1 MFAMAFFGEPDE
13 TAPAVDGRRQG
24 ELSRFVER
32 ERVRRRAGC
41 RVARVR
47 GKTPQT
53 ARRKKLRETTAK
65 RLRSFFRITSR
76 WPAHAICMPSS

>member
-24 ELSRFVER
+24 ESSRFVER

-41 RVARVR
+41 RVARV
-47 GKTPQT
+47 GV
-53 ARRKKLRETTAK
+53 K
-65 RLRSFFRITSR
+65 RLKRRAAKSC
-76 WPAHAICMPSS
+76 AKLQPSA